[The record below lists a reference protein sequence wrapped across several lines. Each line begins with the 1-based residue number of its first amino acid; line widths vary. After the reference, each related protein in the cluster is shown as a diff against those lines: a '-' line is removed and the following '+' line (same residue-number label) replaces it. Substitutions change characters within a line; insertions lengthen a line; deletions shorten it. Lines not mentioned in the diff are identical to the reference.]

1 MSAAVIARVR
11 DALSRHGIVARTLRS
26 DSRHVSPGDIF
37 FALPGERT
45 DGRRY
50 IDAAIERG
58 AAAVLCEDGAAPAP
72 GSRVP
77 VIEVSALRSHAG
89 PLADAL
95 LDHPSSHIHVIG
107 ITGTNGKTSVS
118 QWIAQALHALGRE
131 CGVIGTLGNGLPGRL
146 TESAN
151 TTPDVVSV
159 HQTLADLRRAGAGA
173 CAMEVSSIGL
183 DQKRIDGVRIHTA
196 VFTNLTRDHLDY
208 HADMQH
214 YAQAKAALFSQPG
227 LQAAVINTDDAF
239 GRELAQQ
246 CAPRLAVTSC
256 AFDHAAPAGVTGL
269 RAHSADLSTGVS
281 FDLAHVLDHTSVRIG
296 TGLIGR
302 FNVQNLMAVAGSL
315 LHAGVSLNDAAH
327 ALGGLTPPPGR
338 MQGLGGSGA
347 PLVVVDYA
355 HTPDALEQALLALQ
369 PVASARGGRLVCI
382 FGCGG
387 ERDAGKRPL
396 MGAVACELA
405 HQVWITSDNPRG
417 EDPDAILDDI
427 ERGMVSDR
435 RVHRVTDR
443 ASAILTA
450 VAEADAADVVLLAGK
465 GHENYQERAGRR
477 TPWSDV
483 DQANGALAARRGGA

>member
-1 MSAAVIARVR
+1 MSAAVIAQVR
-11 DALSRHGIVARTLRS
+11 AALSRHGVEPRTLRA
-26 DSRHVSPGDIF
+26 DSRHIAPGDIF

-45 DGRRY
+45 DGRRF
-50 IDAAIERG
+50 IDVAIDRG
-58 AAAVLCEDGAAPAP
+58 AAAVLCEAGTTTTANPQA
-72 GSRVP
+72 P
-77 VIEVSALRSHAG
+77 VIEIDDLRHHAG
-89 PLADAL
+89 ALADAL
-95 LDHPSSHIHVIG
+95 LDQPSAHLHVIG

-159 HQTLADLRRAGAGA
+159 HQTLADLRRAGATA

-183 DQKRIDGVRIHTA
+183 HQHRIDGVRLHTA

-208 HADMQH
+208 HSDMQH
-214 YAQAKAALFSQPG
+214 YADAKAALFAQPG

-239 GRELAQQ
+239 GRLLAQQ
-246 CAPRLAVTSC
+246 CAGQLDVTTC
-256 AFDHAAPAGVTGL
+256 AFDHAPPAGATGL
-269 RAHSADLSTGVS
+269 RARSADLSHGVS
-281 FDLAHVLDHTSVRIG
+281 FDLVHGLDQHSARISTS
-296 TGLIGR
+296 LIGR

-327 ALGGLTPPPGR
+327 ALAGLTPPPGR
-338 MQGLGGSGA
+338 MQGIGGQGK

-355 HTPDALEQALLALQ
+355 HTPDALEQALIALQ
-369 PVASARGGRLVCI
+369 PVAAARGGRLVCI

-396 MGAVACELA
+396 MGTVACEQA
-405 HQVWITSDNPRG
+405 HQVWLTSDNPRG

-427 ERGMVSDR
+427 ARGTVEGR
-435 RVHRVTDR
+435 RVHRIADR
-443 ASAILTA
+443 AQAIRQA
-450 VAEADAADVVLLAGK
+450 VAEAVAADVVLLAGK
-465 GHENYQERAGRR
+465 GHESYQERNGRR
-477 TPWSDV
+477 TPWSDIE
-483 DQANGALAARRGGA
+483 QAHAALAAWGVSA